1 MVFLMIKKNNK
12 KYSLSVD
19 IARKDVVSNNIVENS
34 DVDNIFAG

>member
-19 IARKDVVSNNIVENS
+19 ITRKDVVSNNIVENS